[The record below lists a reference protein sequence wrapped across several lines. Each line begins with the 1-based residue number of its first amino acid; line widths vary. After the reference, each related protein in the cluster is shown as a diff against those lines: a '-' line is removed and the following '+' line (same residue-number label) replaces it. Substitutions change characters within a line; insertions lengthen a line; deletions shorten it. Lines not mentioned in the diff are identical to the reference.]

1 MSPLFT
7 LFSFVRPY
15 RKRAAAALLGLAL
28 LVVMDLAIP
37 RLIQKIIDQGI
48 ALHNPGVVVRT
59 ALLMLGISVLSA
71 VIAVLNNILSV
82 QVGEGVARD
91 LRQALFRKIQT
102 FSYGDLDR
110 MKTGLL
116 MVRLTSDTSALQRLT
131 QVSLRIGTRAPLL
144 MVGSLIL
151 MVRTS
156 PSLAL
161 TILPLLGVTSAILIL
176 FVLKMEPLFRSVQ
189 QKLDRLNTVLQEN
202 IAGARLVKAFV
213 RADHEGARFGA
224 ANEELTGH
232 SVRAMRF
239 MSALSPA
246 LTVCINIGMVLV
258 IGVGGRQAIAGRMS
272 IGQIVAFTNYLLT
285 TMTPLVMMTML
296 SNIWAGGLAS
306 AKRVREVLATV
317 PEVQDA
323 PDAVDVPVGAPAGVK
338 GRAFAAEVDPR
349 AKPGALT
356 RDVNTRLSTAEADP
370 QTKPGAPA
378 AAPAAVDFEHVSFHY
393 RNGSGAAALA
403 QGSYPRASTAETDPQ
418 AKPGALTRDVNTRLS
433 TAEADPQTKPGAPA
447 AAPAA
452 VLEDVELAVEA
463 GQTAAVLGATGSGK
477 SSLVLLVPRLYDVTA
492 GSVRID
498 GADVR
503 RLRQAS
509 LLGSIGL
516 VPQDTVLF
524 SGTVRDNIRYGRPD
538 AAEADVVAAA
548 KTAQAHEFII
558 ALPQGYDS
566 RVEARGAN
574 FSGGQKQRLAIARA
588 LLIRPRIL
596 ILDDSTSAV
605 DIETET
611 RIQAGLATDDP
622 TRITFVVAQRISTVL
637 NADTIVVLD
646 KGRVVAQ
653 GRHSDLIQTCP
664 IYREIYDSQLGGES
678 APDGP
683 EDGPGGRPLP

>member
-1 MSPLFT
+1 MSPVFT

-37 RLIQKIIDQGI
+37 RLIQRIIDQGI
-48 ALHNPGVVVRT
+48 ALHDPGVVVRT

-144 MVGSLIL
+144 MIGSLIL

-161 TILPLLGVTSAILIL
+161 TMLPLLGVTSAILIL

-213 RADHEGARFGA
+213 RADYEGARFGA
-224 ANEELTGH
+224 ANEELTGR

-239 MSALSPA
+239 MSILSPA

-258 IGVGGRQAIAGRMS
+258 IGVGGRQAIAGHMS

-285 TMTPLVMMTML
+285 TMTPLIMMAML
-296 SNIWAGGLAS
+296 SNVWAGGLAS

-323 PDAVDVPVGAPAGVK
+323 PDAADVPAGVPS
-338 GRAFAAEVDPR
+338 R
-349 AKPGALT
+349 
-356 RDVNTRLSTAEADP
+356 
-370 QTKPGAPA
+370 
-378 AAPAAVDFEHVSFHY
+378 VDFEHVSFHY
-393 RNGSGAAALA
+393 RNGSGAAI
-403 QGSYPRASTAETDPQ
+403 
-418 AKPGALTRDVNTRLS
+418 
-433 TAEADPQTKPGAPA
+433 
-447 AAPAA
+447 
-452 VLEDVELAVEA
+452 LEDVELAVEA
-463 GQTAAVLGATGSGK
+463 GRTAAVLGATGSGK

-503 RLRQAS
+503 GLRQAS

-548 KTAQAHEFII
+548 KTAQAHEFIM

-588 LLIRPRIL
+588 LLLRPRVL

-653 GRHSDLIQTCP
+653 GRHGDLIQTCP

-683 EDGPGGRPLP
+683 EDIPGGRPLP